1 MSDTQAYTN
10 IFILL
15 LYCLNIILI
24 IGSMHGFYLL
34 VKPNKNKHCTCL
46 CSGDSFDNNPKT
58 KLLLLSIKSISN
70 NAKFALTV
78 GNKKIYE
85 DIRLTKDTQT
95 FIYQIPYET
104 TKISFEYYGDN
115 EITIDKFNID
125 NVDILQYLTKRTYD
139 TEKQYRDQ
147 KNGMFD
153 EQGEY
158 FIDLYN

>member
-1 MSDTQAYTN
+1 MSEASTYTN

-24 IGSMHGFYLL
+24 IGSIHGFYLL
-34 VKPNKNKHCTCL
+34 VKPNKNKHCS
-46 CSGDSFDNNPKT
+46 CSDDSFDNKLKT
-58 KLLLLSIKSISN
+58 KLLLISLKSYSN
-70 NAKFALTV
+70 NTKFALTV

-85 DIRLTKDTQT
+85 DIRITKDIQT

-104 TKISFEYYGDN
+104 IKISFEYYGAN
-115 EITIDKFNID
+115 EIIIDKFNID
-125 NVDILQYLTKRTYD
+125 NVDILQYLTKRPYD
-139 TEKQYRDQ
+139 TDIQYRNQ